1 LILENAKLESDPVK
15 KNKIRFSNFFF
26 YTFLNIEDPE
36 KPQVV
41 AITKTGSTES
51 TDISFFKQDKLI
63 D

>member
-36 KPQVV
+36 KPQGV